1 MIETNNI
8 HDLKLTFN
16 SFKGLLNKISFI
28 ISLVLIVWFFVTYF
42 FAYLFFEKK
51 EKFIFSGNVY
61 EIYYN
66 GKIEEKNLNNLIST
80 CNLHI
85 LKIPDSR
92 KESCK
97 LNVRLFFCNN
107 QSIYTFFAFMNRKGY
122 ATTSPLRNDIFIS
135 DINLEQGYS
144 YTFPRD
150 GKLKNDILIAHE
162 LTHILLNSINI
173 DPRQK
178 WIEEGYCEYIG
189 YGSKINVKEMLKK
202 SNESK
207 YVRYVLGVD
216 YLLKKKG
223 NDIKNLENI
232 DLTNEEVLEMLKK
245 EINQ

>member
-28 ISLVLIVWFFVTYF
+28 VSLVLIVWFFVTYF

-66 GKIEEKNLNNLIST
+66 GKIEEKKLSNLIST

-92 KESCK
+92 IENSKTK
-97 LNVRLFFCNN
+97 FRLFFCNN
-107 QSIYTFFAFMNRKGY
+107 QNLYTFFAFMNRKGY

-150 GKLKNDILIAHE
+150 GKLKNDVLIAHE
-162 LTHILLNSINI
+162 LTHVLLNSINVNFKK
-173 DPRQK
+173 K

-189 YGSKINVKEMLKK
+189 YGSKINVNGLLKK

-216 YLLKKKG
+216 YLLKKNG
-223 NDIKNLENI
+223 NDIKKLEKLN
-232 DLTNEEVLEMLKK
+232 LTNEEVLAMIIK
-245 EINQ
+245 EINN

>member
-1 MIETNNI
+1 MIETNNL

-16 SFKGLLNKISFI
+16 SFKGLLNKISI
-28 ISLVLIVWFFVTYF
+28 IFSLVLIVWFFVTYF
-42 FAYLFFEKK
+42 FADLFFEKK
-51 EKFIFSGNVY
+51 EKFILSGKVY

-66 GKIEEKNLNNLIST
+66 GKIDEKKLGNLISK

-92 KESCK
+92 IENSK
-97 LNVRLFFCNN
+97 LKVRLFFCNN
-107 QSIYTFFAFMNRKGY
+107 QNLYTFFAFMNRKGY

-144 YTFPRD
+144 YTFPRY
-150 GKLKNDILIAHE
+150 GKLRNDILIAHE
-162 LTHILLNSINI
+162 LTHILLNNINI
-173 DPRQK
+173 KPKKK

-189 YGSKINVKEMLKK
+189 YGSKIDIKEMLKK
-202 SNESK
+202 SSQSK

-216 YLLKKKG
+216 YLLKKNG
-223 NDIKNLENI
+223 NNIKKLENI

-245 EINQ
+245 ETPQ